1 MGTLAYRA
9 MGAALLDGATYE
21 GIEADRTATGQAMT
35 VVLLSSLAA
44 ALGAGGLDG
53 PRLTLL
59 AAFAMLALATW
70 IAWAVLILE
79 IGGRHLRRS
88 ETRVTLGELL
98 RTVGFASSPGLL
110 QVFGLIPEVRTL
122 VFAASWLWMFAAMVV
137 AVRHALDLTSLARAM
152 FVCAVALVVVL
163 GTALVVGLAVQE
175 VVV

>member
-9 MGAALLDGATYE
+9 MGAALLDRGTYE

-35 VVLLSSLAA
+35 VVVLASLAA
-44 ALGAGGLDG
+44 GVGAGGPDG
-53 PRLTLL
+53 PRPTVL
-59 AAFAMLALATW
+59 ASFALLALATW

-79 IGGRHLRRS
+79 IGGRHLKRR
-88 ETRVTLGELL
+88 ETRVDLGELL
-98 RTVGFASSPGLL
+98 RTVGFAASPGLL
-110 QVFGLIPEVRTL
+110 QVFGLIQEVRTF

-137 AVRHALDLTSLARAM
+137 AVQHALDLSSVGRAM

-163 GTALVVGLAVQE
+163 GAALVVGIAVQR